1 MEHTGTPV
9 TVDRL
14 MALELF
20 GELDHH
26 DLSRVTKWVREVR
39 ADPDEALF
47 EQGGLPYELFVIE
60 TGEVEVVRDDEPIA
74 RLGPGTLVGEM
85 SVLTAERRMATVRAV
100 TPVVAISLATADVDT
115 MADEMPEVVREM
127 RRITQER
134 IRRNTAEE

>member
-1 MEHTGTPV
+1 MSDTATPV

-26 DLSRVTKWVREVR
+26 DLAQVVKWVSEVR
-39 ADPDEALF
+39 AEAGEALF

-60 TGEVEVVRDDEPIA
+60 QGEVEVVRDGEPMA

-85 SVLTAERRMATVRAV
+85 SVLKGERRMATVRAV
-100 TPVVAISLATADVDT
+100 TPVVAISMSTADLDKLAT
-115 MADEMPEVVREM
+115 EMPEVVRDM

-134 IRRNTAEE
+134 IERNAAED